1 MKTVKIRLSP
11 QGKVVEAR
19 RGSPLRDVLHQ
30 YGVEFPCGGK
40 GTCGKCAVRILD
52 GEVTTDP
59 YHTRRLQELE
69 LEPEWRLAC
78 LSRCDSDLVVEV
90 GQYETIIQA
99 DETSFEF
106 EPGSGFGVAVDLGT
120 TTLVAQLIDLKTG
133 HVLAVETGLNPQSKF
148 GGDLITRLEAALSH
162 GPEELTSLIRN
173 RIWLMIAALCAGR
186 TDKLE

>member
-1 MKTVKIRLSP
+1 MKTVKIRLFP
-11 QGKVVEAR
+11 QGKVVQAR

-59 YHTRRLQELE
+59 YHTRRLQELK
-69 LEPEWRLAC
+69 LGPEWRLAC

-90 GQYETIIQA
+90 GQYEAIIQA
-99 DETSFEF
+99 DETPFIF
-106 EPGSGFGVAVDLGT
+106 EPGSGFGVALDLGT

-133 HVLAVETGLNPQSKF
+133 HILAVEKS
-148 GGDLITRLEAALSH
+148 
-162 GPEELTSLIRN
+162 
-173 RIWLMIAALCAGR
+173 
-186 TDKLE
+186 